1 VYEQPLQSFV
11 QSDEASGLL
20 NKKLV
25 TYLTDIDVNNGALF
39 QSNGVTRRFDVVIIG
54 FSEYLTQTEY
64 NSYQNFV
71 ASGGKL
77 ITLDGSNFL
86 AEVNYNSQSNTVS
99 LVSGHGWSFNGAQA
113 CPAEY
118 DRWIS
123 QNANWI
129 GSEYCCFY
137 NTQHYTMAG
146 AVANTSDP
154 LSSIL
159 RSAYGK
165 NTVLFANYPGHEE
178 TLLTNSSDSPIAYW
192 KTVGGN
198 FSTVIVPYPIVIAA
212 YAHVYRSGVV
222 IGSGIFA
229 TDILVSNPEM
239 KFFVNSAILKA

>member
-1 VYEQPLQSFV
+1 
-11 QSDEASGLL
+11 
-20 NKKLV
+20 
-25 TYLTDIDVNNGALF
+25 LTLTKEALF
-39 QSNGVTRRFDVVIIG
+39 QSNGITRRFDVVIVG
-54 FSEYLTQTEY
+54 FSEYLTQREY

-86 AEVNYNSQSNTVS
+86 TEVNYNPRSNTVS
-99 LVSGHGWSFNGAQA
+99 LVLGHGWSFNGAEA

-118 DRWIS
+118 DRWLS

-137 NTQHYTMAG
+137 NTEHYRVAG

-159 RSAYGK
+159 RSVYGTK
-165 NTVLFANYPGHEE
+165 TVLFTNYPGHEE
-178 TLLTNSSDSPIAYW
+178 FLLTNSTDSPIAYW
-192 KTVGGN
+192 RIVGGN
-198 FSTVIVPYPIVIAA
+198 FSIVTLPYPIVIAV
-212 YAHVYRSGVV
+212 YSHKYRSGDV

-229 TDILVSNPEM
+229 TDILASNPEM
-239 KFFVNSAILKA
+239 SFFLNSAILKT